1 MFKRNR
7 GRVCVPYGAGREGP
21 DVVVAPGTWEQST
34 LGGRI
39 LGGGEPEPEGA
50 ASTHPS
56 LSSSKSLLSCPSL
69 RTTCPVCIKRVISFL
84 SVSSHSSPV
93 PRKVG
98 DSEWSPRRKKV
109 TILAQLSPL

>member
-1 MFKRNR
+1 MFKRNK

-21 DVVVAPGTWEQST
+21 DVVVAWEQST
-34 LGGRI
+34 LGGRK

-56 LSSSKSLLSCPSL
+56 LSSSKLLLSCPSL
-69 RTTCPVCIKRVISFL
+69 RTFCPVCIKRVISFL
-84 SVSSHSSPV
+84 SESSHSSPV
-93 PRKVG
+93 PRKAG